1 MPLNN
6 TIIVSSVT
14 KLISCL
20 NARSGPALTVYSAER
35 VELGGPVTARWI
47 TKIANYLQNEA
58 GAPLFGDEE
67 PHPARLHTRIEPWQQ
82 ILWEVTARCLG
93 WEILDTPRL
102 LPGDV
107 VVGADVDGL
116 LARAAAAGAHALA
129 QPAAHLAFAWDG
141 PPPRAYSTPSRRSA
155 HSPTRPTT
163 PPPTWSKRFWTRP
176 WQAPTR
182 TLNRPGTASRCYG
195 APDTAPGRSSTN
207 GPADGPSSSSTPP
220 TTSPSTPRPSWR
232 RRGWR
237 GRSRFM
243 CPVTIDICLTD
254 LSGFGWSVLPTGL
267 LTEFWA
273 PSAGPTKQ
281 RIGGQFSIFSNHSE
295 QDHSPIVGAFGP
307 Q

>member
-102 LPGDV
+102 LPGDFA
-107 VVGADVDGL
+107 VGADVDGL

-141 PPPRAYSTPSRRSA
+141 PLPQGVLDALQEIGAQSD
-155 HSPTRPTT
+155 
-163 PPPTWSKRFWTRP
+163 
-176 WQAPTR
+176 
-182 TLNRPGTASRCYG
+182 
-195 APDTAPGRSSTN
+195 APDHPTPDLVEAVLDEALAGSHPHPEPAGDRVALLWSARHCPGQVLDQW
-207 GPADGPSSSSTPP
+207 A
-220 TTSPSTPRPSWR
+220 
-232 RRGWR
+232 R
-237 GRSRFM
+237 GRSVVIIDPAHHKPIDAQALLAAEGM
-243 CPVTIDICLTD
+243 EGPITIY
-254 LSGFGWSVLPTGL
+254 VP
-267 LTEFWA
+267 
-273 PSAGPTKQ
+273 
-281 RIGGQFSIFSNHSE
+281 SNH
-295 QDHSPIVGAFGP
+295 
-307 Q
+307 